1 MCVFMCVVCMCV
13 GVYVCMCVCVY
24 VCMCVCVY
32 VDMGHPDD
40 LIDIRFYAFFLRIDA
55 LISN

>member
-1 MCVFMCVVCMCV
+1 MCVRACACESVC
-13 GVYVCMCVCVY
+13 VYVCMCVCVY

-40 LIDIRFYAFFLRIDA
+40 LIDIRFYAFFYV
-55 LISN
+55 